1 VPALP
6 TCPDCSSTVDERARF
21 CVHCGTPLTGRAE
34 ASEAPDDAAS
44 SASTIPPDIDHGDDP
59 TDLSMPVHDATEV
72 VDVEL
77 VSCPNC
83 GSDNAARRARCGR
96 CGQRLRPDAPPL
108 PEGELDDQF
117 VPAAPLTPAGPEPA
131 HSSRRRGIGIA
142 IVVLGILIGAGVG
155 LAAGLGLGPFAAPEV
170 AEFDPRAYPSAPEQV
185 RPSAVGASTT
195 APMAGDITIGAQA
208 TVDADLG
215 TAWLPRDDDD
225 RPLLVH
231 RFTDP
236 VWVSRIEVATGWQV
250 DEATFFDHGRVT
262 EARIDLGTLR
272 VDATIADIRG
282 WQVIRLPRPVLL
294 EEITWQVTQSIGG
307 TGALAEVRY
316 IGWPADDADT
326 QRFRNP

>member
-1 VPALP
+1 L
-6 TCPDCSSTVDERARF
+6 TVDEHARF
-21 CVHCGTPLTGRAE
+21 CLQCGTPLMGRAVSAE
-34 ASEAPDDAAS
+34 ADDVTDPGAS
-44 SASTIPPDIDHGDDP
+44 SPPQQSVVDRGDDP
-59 TDLSMPVHDATEV
+59 TDLSMPVHDATQV

-83 GSDNAARRARCGR
+83 GSSNAARRARCGR

-108 PEGELDDQF
+108 PATDMDDDDAPAQAWAPSEPPP
-117 VPAAPLTPAGPEPA
+117 VP
-131 HSSRRRGIGIA
+131 SRRRGIGIA

-185 RPSAVGASTT
+185 RPTAVGASTT
-195 APMAGDITIGAQA
+195 APMAGDITIGPQA
-208 TVDADLG
+208 TVDEDLG

-250 DEATFFDHGRVT
+250 DDATFFDNGRVT
-262 EARIDLGTLR
+262 GARIDLGTLR
-272 VDATIADIRG
+272 VDATIADVRG

-294 EEITWQVTQSIGG
+294 EEITWQVTETIGG

-316 IGWPADDADT
+316 VGWPADDADT
-326 QRFRNP
+326 DRFRDR